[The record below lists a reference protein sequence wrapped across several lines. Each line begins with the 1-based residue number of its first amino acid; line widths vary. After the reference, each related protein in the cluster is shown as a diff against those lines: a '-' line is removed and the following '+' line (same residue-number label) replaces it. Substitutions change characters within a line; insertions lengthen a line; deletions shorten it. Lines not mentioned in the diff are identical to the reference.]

1 MQTVTGT
8 WTMRLRGVVEGVAR
22 PSVFIMA
29 AVLIVLGFYL
39 LYPILLVFMMSF
51 NIAIHP
57 FLGNEWGLDHWRV
70 AFTQPG
76 IFRAIRN
83 SFMVWGLTVGI
94 SLPIAVVISW
104 FLARTRIPWSNGLE
118 FMFWV
123 SYMIP
128 TLATTIGW
136 ITLLDPR
143 IGMLN
148 QALAALPFIDKGPFD
163 IFSVSGIVWANLMG
177 NGIALKVMLLTPAF
191 RNMDAALEEAA
202 RVGGASNLRTM
213 LRVTLPLMITP
224 IMLVFALQL
233 LRVFQSFETEL
244 ILGTPFGF
252 YNYSTMIYQLVRV
265 AEDDVP
271 KYGQATVLASLTM
284 VIIAVIIPMQRWI
297 LHRRQYTTIS
307 AGFKPGLIDLGLWK
321 YPVVFGMWFLIF
333 LLTLAPVASLIFGS
347 FMTRAGLFMLTP
359 VYTLNNW
366 ITVFGDPSF
375 ARAVRTTLALG
386 IMAAIFS
393 PLLFSML
400 AYILVRTSWRGRG
413 TLDWMIWSSGA
424 VPGMLSGLG
433 LLILFLDTPGLSV
446 LYGTIWALVIVVI
459 ISGKVTGVNIMKGTL
474 IQVGA
479 DMEEAARISGAGWI
493 KTYIWIWIPLQMR
506 TLMLLATINFVSAAG
521 ATSSVI
527 LLADRHSQPLS
538 LLALFYR
545 LAGDQEAA
553 SIVSI
558 ILLFLTVGLASLMWA
573 FGLRLGVR
581 HQ

>member
-1 MQTVTGT
+1 MQTIAGNWNTRVRDAVG
-8 WTMRLRGVVEGVAR
+8 GVAS
-22 PSVFIMA
+22 PGVFIMA
-29 AVLIVLGFYL
+29 AVLLVLGFYL
-39 LYPILLVFMMSF
+39 LYPIFLVFMMSF
-51 NIAIHP
+51 NIAVHP
-57 FLGNEWGLDHWRV
+57 FLGEEWGLEHWRV

-76 IFRAIRN
+76 ILRAIGN
-83 SFMVWGLTVGI
+83 SFMIWGLTMVI
-94 SLPIAVVISW
+94 SLPTAVLISW
-104 FLARTRIPWSNGLE
+104 SLARTRIPWSNGLE

-143 IGMLN
+143 IGILN
-148 QALAALPFIDKGPFD
+148 QALAGLSFIDKYPFN
-163 IFSVSGIVWANLMG
+163 IFSVPGIVWANLMG

-202 RVGGASNLRTM
+202 RVSGASNLRTM
-213 LRVTLPLMITP
+213 FRVTLPLMITP
-224 IMLVFALQL
+224 IALVFALQL
-233 LRVFQSFETEL
+233 LRIFQSFETEL
-244 ILGTPFGF
+244 LLGTPFGF
-252 YNYSTMIYQLVRV
+252 YNYATMIYQLIRV
-265 AEDDVP
+265 AEDDIP
-271 KYGQATVLASLTM
+271 KYGQATVLASLTI
-284 VIIAVIIPMQRWI
+284 VIIAVIIPLQRWI
-297 LHRRQYTTIS
+297 LRRRQYTTIS
-307 AGFKPGLIDLGLWK
+307 ATFKPGLIDLGLWK
-321 YPVVFGMWFLIF
+321 YPVVFGMWSLVF
-333 LLTLAPVASLIFGS
+333 LLTLVPVASLVWGS
-347 FMTRAGLFMLTP
+347 FMTRAGMFMLTP
-359 VYTLNNW
+359 VYTLDHW
-366 ITVFGDPSF
+366 TTVFGDPSF
-375 ARAVRTTLALG
+375 LQAMKTTLALG

-400 AYILVRTSWRGRG
+400 AYILVRTTWPGRG
-413 TLDWMIWSSGA
+413 ILDSIIWSSGA
-424 VPGMLSGLG
+424 IPGMLSSLG
-433 LLILFLDTPGLSV
+433 LLILFLDTPVLSL

-479 DMEEAARISGAGWI
+479 EMEEAARISGAGWTR
-493 KTYIWIWIPLQMR
+493 TYMRIWIPLQMR

-527 LLADRHSQPLS
+527 LLADRESQPLS